1 MSIDYIEERKIPM
14 KMFMNAFKK
23 NASCIIETAYLYILF
38 LLVELQTTTGN
49 AIKLK

>member
-1 MSIDYIEERKIPM
+1 M

-23 NASCIIETAYLYILF
+23 NTSCIIETAYLYILF

-49 AIKLK
+49 TIKLK